1 MMHGKVDYASG
12 QRADSRRHV
21 AIKAI
26 PIPQQDY
33 ITEGIIHD
41 ITVDST
47 AIDTN
52 VIENLTNLQRKN
64 SVLSDLCR
72 TVHRK
77 LRTANEQQK
86 NVFQSRLSRMCV
98 KWKYIPAKLESQMKP
113 KRGETL
119 HLDTSATRVIND
131 DMTASDRRRTYRERD
146 VALNQKMS
154 HRQTRNARRLLHHRI
169 GAGVSKRSADSGE
182 PVATTTETN
191 GAEGIALTPLTFYTF
206 YNKSSKFFVKDHN
219 FSPVTGTTLPT
230 TKRPQSPHILRTSGS
245 SGWKTVNLRK
255 VDVTNPD
262 AHSIDT
268 PPGDNVGSR
277 SVETSIQSPSSVT
290 GAAEQTTAPLVAS
303 SNETTTMPPESITD
317 VVDAETSMATA
328 TAYPLDDGTHNSSSH
343 TQDVDI
349 DAPNLENYSQNA
361 STADPEDDDLVVQNF
376 TTDGTTLHNDTQSEV
391 LRSDHTT
398 VSITTTNSTTATP
411 ASTHNANTPTH
422 ETSQSTTAFIRW
434 CWLPWEPMSP
444 KKQTPPSTTTTIPFY
459 SVTNT
464 YVNNSTIVPSVRFTS
479 AKIAG
484 IITGSLAIFWL
495 ILGPFV
501 CFLCDVTDQ
510 ANKRRQRQ
518 RDEELGHR
526 LVHELIRTE
535 MAKGRSKM
543 YNVNELKAK
552 TLPQEPKTNGNN
564 AKGSTCVTVV

>member
-1 MMHGKVDYASG
+1 MHGKVDYASG

-52 VIENLTNLQRKN
+52 VVENLANLQRKN
-64 SVLSDLCR
+64 SVLSVLCR

-169 GAGVSKRSADSGE
+169 GAGVSKRSADSKE
-182 PVATTTETN
+182 PVATTTEKYD
-191 GAEGIALTPLTFYTF
+191 AEGIALTPLTFYTF
-206 YNKSSKFFVKDHN
+206 YNKSSKFFVKDHH
-219 FSPVTGTTLPT
+219 FFPVTGTTLPT

-255 VDVTNPD
+255 VDDTNPD

-290 GAAEQTTAPLVAS
+290 ETTEQTTTPLVAS
-303 SNETTTMPPESITD
+303 SNETTTMPPDWNTD
-317 VVDAETSMATA
+317 DVDAETSMATA
-328 TAYPLDDGTHNSSSH
+328 TAFPLDGGTHNSSSH

-361 STADPEDDDLVVQNF
+361 STADPGDDDLLVQNF
-376 TTDGTTLHNDTQSEV
+376 TTDGATVYNDTPSDV
-391 LRSDHTT
+391 LENNHTT
-398 VSITTTNSTTATP
+398 ESIVTTP
-411 ASTHNANTPTH
+411 AVTHNANTPTR
-422 ETSQSTTAFIRW
+422 ETSQSTTTFIRW
-434 CWLPWEPMSP
+434 CWLPWEPTSAR
-444 KKQTPPSTTTTIPFY
+444 KQTPPSTTTTIPFAP
-459 SVTNT
+459 VTNT
-464 YVNNSTIVPSVRFTS
+464 YVNNTTIVPSVRFTS

-501 CFLCDVTDQ
+501 CFVCHVMDQ

-518 RDEELGHR
+518 RDDELGHR

-535 MAKGRSKM
+535 MAKGRSKI
-543 YNVNELKAK
+543 YKTDVNELKAK
-552 TLPQEPKTNGNN
+552 PLPPEPKTNGDCN
-564 AKGSTCVTVV
+564 AKGPTCVTVV

>member
-52 VIENLTNLQRKN
+52 VVENLTNLQLKN
-64 SVLSDLCR
+64 SVLSVLCR

-98 KWKYIPAKLESQMKP
+98 KWKYIPSLRASQMKP
-113 KRGETL
+113 KLGETF
-119 HLDTSATRVIND
+119 HLDTGATRVINED
-131 DMTASDRRRTYRERD
+131 TTASDRRRTYRERD

-169 GAGVSKRSADSGE
+169 GAGVSKRSADSKE
-182 PVATTTETN
+182 PVATTTEKYD
-191 GAEGIALTPLTFYTF
+191 AEGIALGPRTFYTF
-206 YNKSSKFFVKDHN
+206 YNKSSKFFVKDHR
-219 FSPVTGTTLPT
+219 FFPVTGTTLPT

-255 VDVTNPD
+255 VDITNPD

-268 PPGDNVGSR
+268 PPGDNVGSQ
-277 SVETSIQSPSSVT
+277 SVETSIQSPSSVA
-290 GAAEQTTAPLVAS
+290 GAVEQTTAPLVAS
-303 SNETTTMPPESITD
+303 SNETTTTPPESITD
-317 VVDAETSMATA
+317 VVDAEKSMATV
-328 TAYPLDDGTHNSSSH
+328 TAFPLDGGTRNSSSH
-343 TQDVDI
+343 MQDVDTVM
-349 DAPNLENYSQNA
+349 PNLQNYSQNA
-361 STADPEDDDLVVQNF
+361 STADPGDDDLLVQNF
-376 TTDGTTLHNDTQSEV
+376 TTDGATVHNDTQSEV
-391 LRSDHTT
+391 TKAKVAT
-398 VSITTTNSTTATP
+398 VSIGTTDSTVTTAAT
-411 ASTHNANTPTH
+411 THNANTPTH
-422 ETSQSTTAFIRW
+422 ETSQSTTTFIRW
-434 CWLPWEPMSP
+434 CWLPWEPTSA
-444 KKQTPPSTTTTIPFY
+444 KKQTPPSTTTIPIS

-464 YVNNSTIVPSVRFTS
+464 YVNNATIVPSVHFSS

-501 CFLCDVTDQ
+501 CFVCHVMNR

-526 LVHELIRTE
+526 LVHELIRNE
-535 MAKGRSKM
+535 MAKGRGKM

-552 TLPQEPKTNGNN
+552 TLPQEPKTNGDIN